1 MGIIGNGAAAGGSGV
16 DSAMLALADRFA
28 DAAIDGAHWMPALAA
43 LASATGSAHGQLVGI
58 GGPRAVPFNWVTG
71 FSQAAIEQFIEIDG
85 GDPLVNPRVA
95 VSIGA
100 PVLRVRSEADY
111 RAVAPAMRN
120 DVYADFARDHD
131 IAYGCQAKLAED
143 DAGLIGLAVLRGERD
158 GETTAEQRAL
168 FAAVAPHVRAAVRL
182 QAALE
187 SQGLALV
194 RGALDA
200 VAAAVLFCDRDARIR
215 VATPAAE
222 ALLGSRRLLSGD
234 GRLAAVTRADTQVLR
249 RAIADHGSAGPR
261 RPAETLA
268 IGTGE
273 GRLPLLLDICAAPA
287 GPWAFGFRPTVMVIA
302 RSERRWHAS
311 ATTILSLLYGLS
323 DAEADV
329 ALRLARGET
338 REAIAEQRGTRL
350 ETVRAQLKTVFG
362 KLGVRRE
369 VELVT
374 MLADLLRS

>member
-1 MGIIGNGAAAGGSGV
+1 MAIIGNEAAVGARGVESAA
-16 DSAMLALADRFA
+16 MALADRFA
-28 DAAIDGAHWMPALAA
+28 DAALDGAHWMPALAA

-58 GGPRAVPFNWVTG
+58 GGPRVVPFNWVTG
-71 FSQAAIEQFIEIDG
+71 FSQAAIDQFVEIDG
-85 GDPLVNPRVA
+85 GDPLINPRVA

-100 PVLRVRSEADY
+100 PVLEVRSEADY
-111 RAVAPAMRN
+111 RAVAPAMRS

-187 SQGLALV
+187 NQGLALV
-194 RGALDA
+194 RGVLDA
-200 VAAAVLFCDRDARIR
+200 VSAAVLLCARDGRIR
-215 VATPAAE
+215 AATPAAE
-222 ALLGSRRLLSGD
+222 ALLGNGRLRCGD
-234 GRLAAVTRADTQVLR
+234 GRLAAATAADTLVLR
-249 RAIADHGSAGPR
+249 RAIAAHGAPGPR

-268 IGTGE
+268 IGAGE
-273 GRLPLLLDICAAPA
+273 GCLPLLLDICAAPA

-311 ATTILSLLYGLS
+311 AATILSLLYGLS

>member
-1 MGIIGNGAAAGGSGV
+1 MVGIGSGAV
-16 DSAMLALADRFA
+16 AGSGGMDSAMLALADRFA
-28 DAAIDGAHWMPALAA
+28 DAAIDGAHWMPALEA
-43 LASATGSAHGQLVGI
+43 LASATGSAHGQLIGI
-58 GGPRAVPFNWVTG
+58 GGPRVVPFNWVTAL
-71 FSQAAIEQFIEIDG
+71 SQSAIDQFIEIDG
-85 GDPLVNPRVA
+85 GDPLINPRVA
-95 VSIGA
+95 VSIDT
-100 PVLRVRSEADY
+100 PVLGIRSEADY
-111 RAVAPAMRN
+111 RAVTPTMRS

-143 DAGLIGLAVLRGERD
+143 DAGLIGLAVLRGEQD

-168 FAAVAPHVRAAVRL
+168 FAGVAPHVRAAVRL
-182 QAALE
+182 QMALE

-194 RGALDA
+194 RGVLDA
-200 VAAAVLFCDRDARIR
+200 VSAAVLICDRDGRIR

-222 ALLGSRRLLSGD
+222 ALLAGGRLLSGE
-234 GRLAAVTRADTQVLR
+234 GRLAAATPADTQALR
-249 RAIADHGSAGPR
+249 RAIALHGAPGPR
-261 RPAETLA
+261 RPMETLA
-268 IGTGE
+268 IAAGVA
-273 GRLPLLLDICAAPA
+273 RLPLLLDICAAPA

-311 ATTILSLLYGLS
+311 AATILALLYGLS

-369 VELVT
+369 VDLVT

>member
-1 MGIIGNGAAAGGSGV
+1 MGIIEGGAAASRSGV
-16 DSAMLALADRFA
+16 DFAVLALADRFA
-28 DAAIDGAHWMPALAA
+28 DAAIDGTHWTPALEA

-58 GGPRAVPFNWVTG
+58 GGPRVVPFNWVTG
-71 FSQAAIEQFIEIDG
+71 FSAAAIDQFVAIEG
-85 GDPLVNPRVA
+85 GDPRINPRVA
-95 VSIGA
+95 VSVGA
-100 PVLRVRSEADY
+100 PVLGVRSEADY
-111 RAVAPAMRN
+111 RAAAPAMRS
-120 DVYADFARDHD
+120 DVYADFARDND

-158 GETTAEQRAL
+158 GETTMEQRAL

-200 VAAAVLFCDRDARIR
+200 VSAAVLVCDRDGRIR
-215 VATPAAE
+215 IATPAAE
-222 ALLGSRRLLSGD
+222 ALLGSGRLLAGE
-234 GRLAAVTRADTQVLR
+234 GRLAAVTGSDTQLLR
-249 RAIADHGSAGPR
+249 RAIAVHGAPGPR

-268 IGTGE
+268 IGAGE
-273 GRLPLLLDICAAPA
+273 GRLPLLLDICAAPT

-311 ATTILSLLYGLS
+311 AATILSLLYGLS

-338 REAIAEQRGTRL
+338 RDAIAEQRGTRL